1 MVPMFIGTT
10 ELLILLALALLIF
23 GGAKLAGLGRGA
35 GRAIREFKEET
46 KGIGSDPST
55 DTDPTTEPKTEIEPD
70 RPADGAGDDVGRNR
84 DG

>member
-10 ELLILLALALLIF
+10 ELLIILAVALLIF
-23 GGAKLAGLGRGA
+23 GGTKLAGLGRGA

-46 KGIGSDPST
+46 KGLNSDQST
-55 DTDPTTEPKTEIEPD
+55 DPD
-70 RPADGAGDDVGRNR
+70 RQLDPGTDRSNGEVGDAEPRR